1 MASTTTK
8 TVASIA
14 TAAAI
19 IGGGIGIY
27 EYYDNDTAQNINQ
40 VATSEIDWSLY
51 DLNIPTIEL
60 PSLDIPTIEIVSIP
74 MIDTP
79 TIEELK
85 ITPLSLPVIDETS
98 LKALNATTKDFE
110 SEMAKNS
117 ITIEKLPDPSAD
129 WDEWITFFEKA
140 KTIFADQRGIQHDKT
155 FNKNNEIIHKW
166 MNIYKEYRNTPDVAF
181 VPIKEKFRMI
191 TEVRVPKST
200 SELSILSENLAYYKS
215 QGYDSV
221 LFCFDKDD
229 DVSKALNTVKYI
241 QKYCGMK
248 VWFAYTG
255 KESLYETVF
264 IDPDKYKE
272 MLTTL
277 APYCNGFINSW
288 RRTSAHLFEQDK
300 AFMNFTNITLRKAV
314 PNIPIVGELYYG
326 NTHKYDRVGV
336 VGFGINDFKNSSA
349 VMIVNFGFRKI
360 DMNYLFKNILIKYL
374 GDKPKIGCVVG
385 QRPYYLNVQSN
396 GLSYQENMDIKKEIE
411 DKFFKQGCVGVVT
424 LSNDGREMESNN
436 ITVTPYNSLN
446 SIGYK
451 SK

>member
-140 KTIFADQRGIQHDKT
+140 TAIGIPT
-155 FNKNNEIIHKW
+155 
-166 MNIYKEYRNTPDVAF
+166 
-181 VPIKEKFRMI
+181 
-191 TEVRVPKST
+191 
-200 SELSILSENLAYYKS
+200 
-215 QGYDSV
+215 
-221 LFCFDKDD
+221 
-229 DVSKALNTVKYI
+229 
-241 QKYCGMK
+241 
-248 VWFAYTG
+248 
-255 KESLYETVF
+255 
-264 IDPDKYKE
+264 
-272 MLTTL
+272 
-277 APYCNGFINSW
+277 
-288 RRTSAHLFEQDK
+288 
-300 AFMNFTNITLRKAV
+300 
-314 PNIPIVGELYYG
+314 
-326 NTHKYDRVGV
+326 
-336 VGFGINDFKNSSA
+336 
-349 VMIVNFGFRKI
+349 
-360 DMNYLFKNILIKYL
+360 
-374 GDKPKIGCVVG
+374 
-385 QRPYYLNVQSN
+385 
-396 GLSYQENMDIKKEIE
+396 
-411 DKFFKQGCVGVVT
+411 
-424 LSNDGREMESNN
+424 
-436 ITVTPYNSLN
+436 
-446 SIGYK
+446 
-451 SK
+451 